1 MRSLTAT
8 KLGAALTL
16 FVLGCS
22 LATIAGG
29 PVEHAELNDG
39 VYRGTDK
46 HGPNKA
52 VVEVEISDQKITR
65 VEIIQH
71 NAWRGKKANPII
83 PDEIIK
89 HQSTDVD
96 AVSGATNSSRVIMN
110 ATQNAIENS
119 YKGETFTEE

>member
-1 MRSLTAT
+1 MRDVCPFWVLLTV
-8 KLGAALTL
+8 L
-16 FVLGCS
+16 VLGCS
-22 LATIAGG
+22 IATVAGG
-29 PVEHAELNDG
+29 PVRHGELNDG
-39 VYRGTDK
+39 VYRGTDR

-52 VVEVEISDQKITR
+52 VVEVEIKDKKITK

-110 ATQNAIENS
+110 AAQDAIENS
-119 YKGETFTEE
+119 YNGETFQENN